1 MFPSHDHGGVF
12 TGLIGI
18 NNSGSFFPST
28 ENEVINTFV
37 SASNDPIPINDV
49 SKEIYKRLY
58 HNLVYLAKRKGTIS
72 GLRSL
77 INIWGLPDTV
87 LRTYEFGGKD
97 KVNTNDWDL
106 YRRIFNKDIGSFQID
121 NDLGKQY
128 DGGVETLWQINP
140 LWSSSAAVS
149 NLTGSI
155 PSTVE
160 FRFKS
165 DIDPA
170 ITPSQSIPL
179 QPLWGLKNNTGDTK
193 VFPSH
198 DHRG

>member
-1 MFPSHDHGGVF
+1 MFPSHDQ
-12 TGLIGI
+12 
-18 NNSGSFFPST
+18 
-28 ENEVINTFV
+28 EVINTFV

-121 NDLGKQY
+121 DDLGKQY

-179 QPLWGLKNNTGDTK
+179 QR
-193 VFPSH
+193 S
-198 DHRG
+198 